1 MEDYQEK
8 VAGMIKRA
16 QGYINEL
23 KGYNQENPPTLQK
36 IQEIREF
43 HRNLVLVKDNVMT
56 AALSSQ
62 LEMLVGELQQTTEQF
77 GLRLPKTIDLEL
89 DQQFER
95 SGVCRRAQN
104 RV

>member
-8 VAGMIKRA
+8 VTGMIKKA

-23 KGYNQENPPTLQK
+23 KGYNQENFPSPQK

-62 LEMLVGELQQTTEQF
+62 LEMLVGDLQQTTEQF
-77 GLRLPKTIDLEL
+77 GLQLPKTINSEL
-89 DQQFER
+89 DQKFER
-95 SGVCRRAQN
+95 SRICRQAQN